1 MPSESAAQRYNV
13 REGVRPFYPV
23 ELVLK
28 KAINTIRNRYLL
40 PVDQALVQ
48 TMAQEIYDLLRTR
61 LGPLSFEKPRFTNG
75 WMANFK
81 DVWGYQHH
89 EMKGEA
95 ASVDMAEVMLQL
107 EQVKPVLLRF
117 ALKDIFNCD
126 ETGLFP
132 QTLSN
137 WTLDYLQKNPGL
149 KQSSTRLS
157 ILFSVNAL
165 GTEKMRPFIL
175 SKLMELP

>member
-1 MPSESAAQRYNV
+1 MAVTTPQKVRAIKPKPSEKKSTKKNLLEQLHVVRMWEAHVERYRDSLQDDNATPSITDFEKAHGLPRQFIRRHVEKKGRIEQMPSESAAQRYNV

-75 WMANFK
+75 WMANF
-81 DVWGYQHH
+81 
-89 EMKGEA
+89 
-95 ASVDMAEVMLQL
+95 
-107 EQVKPVLLRF
+107 
-117 ALKDIFNCD
+117 
-126 ETGLFP
+126 
-132 QTLSN
+132 
-137 WTLDYLQKNPGL
+137 
-149 KQSSTRLS
+149 
-157 ILFSVNAL
+157 
-165 GTEKMRPFIL
+165 
-175 SKLMELP
+175 